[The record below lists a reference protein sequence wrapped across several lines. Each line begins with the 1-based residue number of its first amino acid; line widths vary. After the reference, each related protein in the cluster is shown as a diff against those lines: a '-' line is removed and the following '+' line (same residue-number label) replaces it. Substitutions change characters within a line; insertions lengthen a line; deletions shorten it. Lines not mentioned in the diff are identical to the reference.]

1 MIKLIL
7 QFIIAFFSVYITA
20 LILPNF
26 DLNLAL
32 EFSKIEFWWIVLVIG
47 GGLFLITKIIR
58 PIMKVLF
65 LPFIILSFG
74 TFSIIINIV
83 LLKLYDIVFEEVV
96 IQGIWPLIFGSILIG
111 IINSLF
117 EFLID

>member
-7 QFIIAFFSVYITA
+7 QFIIAFISVYITA

-26 DLNLAL
+26 DLNLAIEFGKL
-32 EFSKIEFWWIVLVIG
+32 EFWIVALSIG

-58 PIMKVLF
+58 PIMKVLLF
-65 LPFIILSFG
+65 PLILLSFG
-74 TFSIIINIV
+74 IFSIIINIV
-83 LLKLYDIVFEEVV
+83 LLKLYDIVFDEVV
-96 IQGIWPLIFGSILIG
+96 IQGIWPLLLGSILIG